1 VEQLKQQLFKNG
13 DDAHKNSK
21 TNLITSSILD
31 LGIPQKQTTR
41 RSNIIPQ
48 SLK

>member
-1 VEQLKQQLFKNG
+1 MEQLKQQMFKNG
-13 DDAHKNSK
+13 DDAHKNKGTMIS
-21 TNLITSSILD
+21 SSILD
-31 LGIPQKQTTR
+31 LGITQKPTTKD